1 MEEIMEQRMSLKTK
15 TVLAVCLFLL
25 VFGSLAVWTAVT
37 DVDLEI
43 SKILTKDALPKGKY
57 FATADN
63 FAGSF
68 GLFFEAVGSS
78 PIYMMITLAA
88 TIMFWFVLRLENGKD
103 TLNKI
108 LAVVLAF
115 GAFAG
120 LFLYVSD
127 IMKYLGDAANT
138 EFTDHLYVKAMS
150 ASVAALMTAC
160 LLFAWKNVKPENNK
174 QLAKMSAVIVC
185 CVFCYL
191 LVSLIKTPVG
201 RARFRA
207 MNYLYNGDDFSLFTR
222 WIKANGARDL
232 LTEAQGVAVHDSC
245 KSFPSGHTYSA
256 ATVYVLL
263 GLPHLF
269 PFWNKKLPKTLLWVC
284 TIGYTALVAISRI
297 MVGAHYF
304 SDVLFG
310 GTFCFIFAIVF
321 REIFVCKGSHFY
333 AVFPKLKKAKAE

>member
-1 MEEIMEQRMSLKTK
+1 M
-15 TVLAVCLFLL
+15 
-25 VFGSLAVWTAVT
+25 
-37 DVDLEI
+37 
-43 SKILTKDALPKGKY
+43 
-57 FATADN
+57 
-63 FAGSF
+63 
-68 GLFFEAVGSS
+68 
-78 PIYMMITLAA
+78 
-88 TIMFWFVLRLENGKD
+88 
-103 TLNKI
+103 
-108 LAVVLAF
+108 LAF
-115 GAFAG
+115 GAFVG
-120 LFLYVSD
+120 LFLYISD

-232 LTEAQGVAVHDSC
+232 LLKAQGVAVHDSC

-269 PFWNKKLPKTLLWVC
+269 PFWNKNCRKL
-284 TIGYTALVAISRI
+284 
-297 MVGAHYF
+297 F
-304 SDVLFG
+304 FG
-310 GTFCFIFAIVF
+310 FA
-321 REIFVCKGSHFY
+321 R
-333 AVFPKLKKAKAE
+333 